1 MPSNGSVPPVRPS
14 APKGP
19 PPVKGRHWVPPTLTT
34 NKASPPPPPPMRNPS
49 VINDPPAPLRIKLI
63 GFLLLGALV
72 VLGALGMNKTFDD
85 IQVWAKDYDLRH
97 CLGKYDT
104 QQCHQD
110 RADAKAR
117 AYINAKGDL

>member
-1 MPSNGSVPPVRPS
+1 MPINGSVPPVRPP

-19 PPVKGRHWVPPTLTT
+19 PP
-34 NKASPPPPPPMRNPS
+34 APPPMRNPN
-49 VINDPPAPLRIKLI
+49 IPGYTPKMPRRPPVKYVEEPSWHTKLI
-63 GFLLLGALV
+63 GLLLLGMFVVLV
-72 VLGALGMNKTFDD
+72 VLGMNKTFDD

-104 QQCHQD
+104 PQCHQD